1 MKVTNKTHEPAIRV
15 VQPSM
20 FGRRRVWYR
29 RSGGVSLARMKH
41 RVALNNRSGDG
52 MVYDLVWLRR
62 K

>member
-1 MKVTNKTHEPAIRV
+1 MRVTNKTHEPAIRV
-15 VQPSM
+15 IQPSM
-20 FGRRRVWYR
+20 FGQRRVWYR